1 MRVQLNKRSS
11 RMGRAT
17 RFLTGLGVL
26 ILTLLFWPF
35 STASSTT
42 MPRPANHTPINHTIV
57 FFLENH
63 TFDNLYGK
71 FPGANGL
78 DQPGA

>member
-1 MRVQLNKRSS
+1 
-11 RMGRAT
+11 
-17 RFLTGLGVL
+17 
-26 ILTLLFWPF
+26 
-35 STASSTT
+35 

-57 FFLENH
+57 IFLENH